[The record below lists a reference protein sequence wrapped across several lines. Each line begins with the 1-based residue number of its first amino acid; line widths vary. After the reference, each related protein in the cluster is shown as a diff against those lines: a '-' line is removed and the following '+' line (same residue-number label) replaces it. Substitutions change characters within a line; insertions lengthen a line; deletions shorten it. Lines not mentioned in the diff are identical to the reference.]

1 MSVADPN
8 QLILTG
14 ENPFIRLSATD
25 GAPNTTNASFWRI
38 ILCPAGPGH
47 VLYLKSELTDDR
59 WRIYSDNIAM
69 ARWLQS
75 TVQGMLNAEMADTT
89 IPVIDAEFTKS
100 GDARYFWT
108 ERLVTT
114 DEEIALTWYNIG
126 EPLLIH
132 TQPNAEP
139 GRPYGV
145 CTVLI
150 PALGAR
156 LTRNGIQAVGP
167 TVATGARGTAVQH
180 LRAGILR
187 KLDGGAVMQL
197 EGKIGIITGAA
208 SGIGAACARVMSRE
222 GAKAAADRSGRC
234 GWPARG
240 RGDRQRLSAPR
251 RDRRSRLAERRIDG
265 RESASADCMCWS
277 PMPASASWGRR
288 STCRWPTGGDR
299 WR

>member
-8 QLILTG
+8 KLILTG
-14 ENPFIRLSATD
+14 ENPFIRLSPTD

-47 VLYLKSELTDDR
+47 VLYIKSELTDDR

-69 ARWLQS
+69 ARWLKS
-75 TVQGMLNAEMADTT
+75 TVQGMLNAELADQT
-89 IPVIDAEFTKS
+89 IPVIDAEFSKS
-100 GDARYFWT
+100 GDARDFWT

-114 DEEIALTWYNIG
+114 EEEIALTWYSIG

-156 LTRNGIQAVGP
+156 LSRNGIQAVGRP
-167 TVATGARGTAVQH
+167 WPR
-180 LRAGILR
+180 
-187 KLDGGAVMQL
+187 
-197 EGKIGIITGAA
+197 E
-208 SGIGAACARVMSRE
+208 RE
-222 GAKAAADRSGRC
+222 GR
-234 GWPARG
+234 PF
-240 RGDRQRLSAPR
+240 
-251 RDRRSRLAERRIDG
+251 
-265 RESASADCMCWS
+265 
-277 PMPASASWGRR
+277 
-288 STCRWPTGGDR
+288 STCALAFSESWTAAR
-299 WR
+299 